1 MFKPIS
7 ITTSIILTL
16 ACIASLDA
24 KPVNSKSGF
33 NCSNWEKTINIYG
46 TRVFMIGDRDLQ
58 LPQTVSEME
67 SVTCPRLMEASDKLK
82 DVIKYC
88 FKPFERTI
96 AGMLIRGTRKTIKSK
111 CTDDQ
116 EKQFIVKHLSC
127 IREQSRFDLFHDILD
142 MYNRKL
148 IFIRDNIPDGDKL
161 DLTCCHYMEARKEIQ
176 STAKKFCPP
185 VAVSYALNM
194 VDDMMR
200 EALDVA
206 CSAYQHDASKCKPI
220 MRGNPLQV
228 SMRSPKENPAFLV
241 PLIKVLAAVGQH

>member
-1 MFKPIS
+1 MFK
-7 ITTSIILTL
+7 ITIVFTIMWMAVTSVT
-16 ACIASLDA
+16 CKPASG
-24 KPVNSKSGF
+24 KSGF
-33 NCSNWEKTINIYG
+33 NCSNWEETINVYG
-46 TRVFMIGDRDLQ
+46 TRVFIIGDRDLQ
-58 LPQTVSEME
+58 LPRSVTEME
-67 SVTCPRLMEASDKLK
+67 LTTCPRLLEASDKLK

-111 CTDDQ
+111 CTVPQ
-116 EKQFIVKHLSC
+116 EREFIVKHLSC
-127 IREQSRFDLFHDILD
+127 IRDQSRFDLFHDVID

-148 IFIRDNIPDGDKL
+148 IYIRDNVPDGNKL
-161 DLTCCHYMEARKEIQ
+161 DLTCCHYMEARKEIA

-185 VAVSYALNM
+185 VAVQYALDM

-206 CSAYQHDASKCKPI
+206 CSTYQHDASKCKPV
-220 MRGNPLQV
+220 MKGNPLSV
-228 SMRSPKENPAFLV
+228 SMRSPKENIAFLV